1 MPKVLKISE
10 HIEFYERKDHLFL
23 FEVINEWESYFNQPI
38 LDDCIAIDEEN
49 NYVSIS
55 LNRDQNQ
62 QEIQKKYSCNINS
75 SYYIGLDR
83 FPKMGLSV
91 YIEPKMNTKEI
102 KLDYVKILLESLQE
116 PENFDHLDGLLT
128 TKFDEEWI
136 EIENTLQPLLTPFL
150 IAQFL
155 SVVKDLVRK
164 GLRKSY
170 YDKVENLNSRI
181 RGKVLVGEQ
190 IKKNI
195 LKNQITKTVC
205 KYQEFGIDTEVNQFI
220 NYVLTKVLGH
230 LELYSKNSE
239 LHRNL
244 TELLNYC
251 TGGFYQVSP
260 KIFRNLKYQEKNP
273 FYKNYNKAVQL
284 GNQILALTD
293 HNIAK
298 SLDKD
303 KSLHPPFWIDMS
315 KLFELYVFKKLRERF
330 PYEGE
335 VKYHQKYN
343 RHEPDFILNTN
354 CGLKAIVDAKYKP
367 RYKSGN
373 PSMEDARQLAGYTRL
388 NSIYKELGLSKDIII
403 PAYFIYPAELS
414 TEQLETN
421 YSEYFTNEG
430 SVEVAPV
437 LDWKIRT
444 SSIYNK
450 MYLQEIRLVN
460 N

>member
-1 MPKVLKISE
+1 MLKISE
-10 HIEFYERKDHLFL
+10 HIAFYQSNHFSFFQK
-23 FEVINEWESYFNQPI
+23 INNWESYFRKSI
-38 LDDCIAIDEEN
+38 LDDFIAIDEEN

-55 LNRDQNQ
+55 LNLDESEE
-62 QEIQKKYSCNINS
+62 EIQKKYACNINS

-83 FPKMGLSV
+83 FPKLALNI
-91 YIEPKMNTKEI
+91 YIEPKLNTEKI
-102 KLDYVKILLESLQE
+102 KLDYVELLLESLQE

-128 TKFDEEWI
+128 TKFNEEWI

-155 SVVKDLVRK
+155 SVVKDLVKK
-164 GLRKSY
+164 GLKKSY
-170 YDKVENLNSRI
+170 YDKVENLNSRV

-205 KYQEFGIDTEVNQFI
+205 KYQEFGVDTEVNQFI
-220 NYVLTKVLGH
+220 NYVLTKVLGQ
-230 LELYSKNSE
+230 LELYSKNSG
-239 LHRNL
+239 LHKNL

-251 TGGFYQVSP
+251 SGGFHQVSL
-260 KIFRNLKYQEKNP
+260 KRFKNLKYLEKNP

-293 HNIAK
+293 HNISK
-298 SLDKD
+298 SLDKN

-330 PYEGE
+330 PQEGE

-354 CGLKAIVDAKYKP
+354 CGLKAVVDAKYKP

-373 PSMEDARQLAGYTRL
+373 PSMEDARQLSGYTRL
-388 NSIYKELGLSKDIII
+388 NSIYEKLDFSKDEII

-414 TEQLETN
+414 SEQLETN
-421 YSEYFTNEG
+421 SEQYFTNEG
-430 SVEVAPV
+430 SLEVKSV

-444 SSIYNK
+444 SSTYNK